1 MIWDFKLLTFLL
13 SIVFG
18 GTEGQTLTSLFCI
31 PVHPVS
37 WPGQP
42 QQGAADRWDQPGWDH
57 YQITRS
63 TAEQNND
70 RKLKKLKKWLFSR
83 QGNRMNTIFG
93 TNIVCRS
100 VMWAVYELKLKIR
113 SATVSDSH
121 THILEK
127 SSHQPN
133 NLTLSP
139 KAQTVLD
146 VCRWFSFLLDS
157 LTGCVFFLLMAL
169 LCCSQSCHFHT
180 HGCADSLTEAE
191 TYPNMQ
197 LNFEHKLQD
206 WSAETG
212 LMTFAR

>member
-1 MIWDFKLLTFLL
+1 MTGSSRNWRNDYFRGREIEWTPFL
-13 SIVFG
+13 
-18 GTEGQTLTSLFCI
+18 EQTLC
-31 PVHPVS
+31 
-37 WPGQP
+37 
-42 QQGAADRWDQPGWDH
+42 
-57 YQITRS
+57 
-63 TAEQNND
+63 AE
-70 RKLKKLKKWLFSR
+70 
-83 QGNRMNTIFG
+83 
-93 TNIVCRS
+93 
-100 VMWAVYELKLKIR
+100 MWAVYELKLKIR
-113 SATVSDSH
+113 SANVSDSH

-180 HGCADSLTEAE
+180 NGCANSLTEAE